1 MFFVVYSI
9 YVQLLKIVVVKQEAL
24 LAPDYPD
31 ANLVIQSTTWF
42 YETQQSWYIRLNLA
56 GLTAAMVLLHG
67 VSMRGEDRSKASLS
81 SKP

>member
-1 MFFVVYSI
+1 MHNFLKFFVLNQKV
-9 YVQLLKIVVVKQEAL
+9 L

-42 YETQQSWYIRLNLA
+42 YETQQSWYIRLSLA

-67 VSMRGEDRSKASLS
+67 MSMRGEDEQ
-81 SKP
+81 